1 MKQGELFGPSEEP
14 KPKYPVPALEDIEE
28 MDREELYLKY
38 RRFYD
43 HKHRLYEKELKEM
56 GKMRQENRPIPGKL
70 LSLVDDALARQRFIT
85 ARAEANPHQYCLR
98 KEWAGNT
105 PFPKVVQIIRDY
117 GYVEWFWKKPYMMLN
132 VDGFKYWTM
141 GWPMDVTVLINRTLI
156 TPCTRDDL
164 LSL

>member
-1 MKQGELFGPSEEP
+1 MIQGELFGPPQEP
-14 KPKYPVPALEDIEE
+14 KPKYNVPTQEEIAE
-28 MDREELYLKY
+28 MDHEELYEKY

-43 HKHRLYEKELKEM
+43 YKHREYEKELEAM
-56 GKMRQENRPIPGKL
+56 GKMRQANRPIPGDVL
-70 LSLVDDALARQRFIT
+70 ALAGNALRRQRYIT

-98 KEWAGNT
+98 KEWIGDV
-105 PFPKVVQIIRDY
+105 PFAKVAQIIRDY

-132 VDGFKYWTM
+132 VDSFKYWTM
-141 GWPMDVTVLINRTLI
+141 GWPLDVTVLINRTLI